1 MSESRTYNAK
11 RNIIFGLINRII
23 QLCLPFVIRTIL
35 IKNLGADYLGLD
47 SLFVSILEVLNMA
60 ELGFS
65 SAIIFS
71 LYKPLAEKDNETVCA
86 LLQLYKQIY
95 RIIGFLII
103 VIGLLL
109 MPFLPRLLKG
119 TWPDNINIYLL
130 YSIYLFT
137 TAISYLVFAYQ
148 NALLSASQRRDII
161 SNVESILSII
171 KCTVQFVCLLV
182 FHNFYAY
189 VIWKLIYAVF
199 YNVIINAI
207 TKKNFPQYVCRGK
220 INKEEKKA
228 IIQQIGGLAISKLCL
243 TTRNSF
249 DNIVLALFC
258 GLTDV
263 AIYSNYYYIF
273 GAVASI
279 TGVINLAI
287 SAGVGNS
294 IATESTE
301 KNYEDLKKFHY
312 YFSWISAWC
321 SICMLCLYQPFME
334 LWVGK
339 ELTAPY
345 IIAVFFSLYFYI
357 GQMGQMRSVYSGG
370 YGIWW
375 EFRFSNIIEVI
386 CNLILNFILG
396 FFFGMKGI
404 VFATILTVLIFGVII
419 SDIITLKTCFNKKS
433 GEFLLITFIYF
444 VFTSLCAIIVYLIC
458 STFSYSNLLLTFA
471 IRFGICLIVPNI
483 YFFIMS
489 CLNKKHR
496 NYLSFMKDNYLC
508 RRK

>member
-1 MSESRTYNAK
+1 MSESRTHNAK
-11 RNIIFGLINRII
+11 RNIFFGLINRIV
-23 QLCLPFVIRTIL
+23 QLCLPFVIRTFV
-35 IKNLGADYLGLD
+35 IKNIGADYLGLD

-71 LYKPLAEKDNETVCA
+71 LYKPLAEKDTAKVCA

-95 RIIGFLII
+95 RIVGLFI
-103 VIGLLL
+103 VIVGLLL
-109 MPFLPRLLKG
+109 MPFLPRLIKG
-119 TWPDNINIYLL
+119 SWPDDINIYLL

-137 TAISYLVFAYQ
+137 TAVSYLIFAYQ
-148 NALLSASQRRDII
+148 NALLSASQRRDVI

-171 KCTVQFVCLLV
+171 KCVMQFLCLLI

-199 YNVIINAI
+199 YNLIINII
-207 TKKNFPQYVCRGK
+207 TKKKFPQYVCKGK
-220 INKEEKKA
+220 IDKEEKKA
-228 IIQQIGGLAISKLCL
+228 ITKQICGVAISKLCL

-258 GLTDV
+258 GITDV
-263 AIYSNYYYIF
+263 AIYSNYFYIF
-273 GAVASI
+273 AAVASI
-279 TGVINLAI
+279 TGVINLGI

-339 ELTAPY
+339 ELTAPF

-357 GQMGQMRSVYSGG
+357 GQMGQIRSVYSGG

-375 EFRFSNIIEVI
+375 EFRFSNVVEVV

-396 FFFGMKGI
+396 YFFGMKGI
-404 VFATILTVLIFGVII
+404 VFATILTVLIFGVVV
-419 SDIITLKTCFNKKS
+419 SNVITLKNCFKRKS

-444 VFTSLCAIIVYLIC
+444 IVTCFCAIIVYLIC
-458 STFSYSNLLLTFA
+458 RIFTYSNLLLTFSA
-471 IRFGICLIVPNI
+471 RFGVCLILPNL
-483 YFFIMS
+483 YFLIMS
-489 CLNKKHR
+489 FFDKKHR
-496 NYLSFMKDNYLC
+496 YYLRFIKDNYLY